1 MIRTIIID
9 DEFPSRETLKNYLR
23 DYCPVIQVVG
33 EADSMKT
40 GLEAIHLLQP
50 DLLFLDVEMP
60 NGNGFDLLRNLDR
73 VSFKIIFVTAHS
85 DYAVRAF
92 RFFASDYLLKP
103 VDILQLKEA
112 VEKVRQEKEKEIQ
125 SRNLE
130 ELIKYVSSREHEI
143 SNIVIP
149 DKKGFTV
156 IDLQDIL
163 YCEADSYCTHF
174 HLTDDRRITSSKN
187 LKVYDDLLAEKGFQR
202 VHNSYL
208 VNLHHVKSF
217 DHEGIITL
225 TGKHSVPLGNT
236 YRKRFAERICR
247 FND

>member
-1 MIRTIIID
+1 MIRAIVID
-9 DEFPSRETLKNYLR
+9 DEIPSRDALKNFIR
-23 DYCPVIQVVG
+23 QYCQVVEIVG

-40 GLEAIHLLQP
+40 GLEAIHSLTP
-50 DLLFLDVEMP
+50 DLVFLDVEMP

-103 VDILQLKEA
+103 VDIQQLKEA
-112 VEKVRQEKEKEIQ
+112 VEKVRLEIEKEIHNQ
-125 SRNLE
+125 NLE
-130 ELIKYVSSREHEI
+130 ELIKYISSREHEI

-149 DKKGFTV
+149 DKKGFTI
-156 IDLQDIL
+156 IDLHDIL

-174 HLTDDRRITSSKN
+174 HLTDGRRITSSKN
-187 LKVYDDLLAEKGFQR
+187 LKVYDDVLHEKSFQR

-208 VNLHHVKSF
+208 VNLNHVKGF
-217 DHEGIITL
+217 DHEGTITL
-225 TGKHSVPLGNT
+225 TDKHSIPLGNAFK
-236 YRKRFAERICR
+236 KRFMERVGSLK
-247 FND
+247 

>member
-112 VEKVRQEKEKEIQ
+112 VEKVRQEREKEIQ
-125 SRNLE
+125 GRNLE

-174 HLTDDRRITSSKN
+174 HLTDDRRITS
-187 LKVYDDLLAEKGFQR
+187 V
-202 VHNSYL
+202 
-208 VNLHHVKSF
+208 
-217 DHEGIITL
+217 L
-225 TGKHSVPLGNT
+225 TN
-236 YRKRFAERICR
+236 
-247 FND
+247 